1 MSELLYEEFVFLF
14 FFKPPAGDSNSQQYI
29 ANHCIF
35 HVTRFIS
42 GHHRTENA
50 LGADKKNGN
59 HLIGITTAPVLASIP
74 VVYSVWGCLNNFFF
88 FLCRL
93 FFTKLASVHLVLLVT
108 LEYMYSNLFWVFI
121 IIFFCEHAC
130 CPLHRYDWFL
140 LITGTNGV
148 NKGGNRIC
156 LACFLIFRDLHTL
169 M

>member
-1 MSELLYEEFVFLF
+1 MLHQNDVQIMSELLYEEFVFLF

-74 VVYSVWGCLNNFFF
+74 VVYSV
-88 FLCRL
+88 
-93 FFTKLASVHLVLLVT
+93 
-108 LEYMYSNLFWVFI
+108 
-121 IIFFCEHAC
+121 
-130 CPLHRYDWFL
+130 
-140 LITGTNGV
+140 
-148 NKGGNRIC
+148 
-156 LACFLIFRDLHTL
+156 
-169 M
+169 